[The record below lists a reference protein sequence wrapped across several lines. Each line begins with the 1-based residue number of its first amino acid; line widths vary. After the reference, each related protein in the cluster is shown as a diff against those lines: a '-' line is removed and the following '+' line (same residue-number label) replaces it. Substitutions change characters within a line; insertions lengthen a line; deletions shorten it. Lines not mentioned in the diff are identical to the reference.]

1 MSEMKTA
8 VVTGANRG
16 IGFETSRELA
26 GRGFHVVLT
35 ARNLAAGARALK
47 RLQADGLSVELRKL
61 DVTSADDALALARH
75 LRETRGRVDVLVN
88 NAGILPDNDG
98 TLDVSAVTLMEILNT
113 NTLGAVRMIQALAPL
128 MPKGGRIVN
137 VSSGLGAL
145 GEMGGGQ
152 LGYRMSKTA
161 LNAVTRVFA
170 AELAARGIA
179 VNSVCPGWVK
189 TDMGGAGAT
198 RSVEQGAET
207 VVWLAADAAAR
218 ESGGFFRDKHPIPW

>member
-1 MSEMKTA
+1 MKTA

-16 IGFETSRELA
+16 IGFEASRELA
-26 GRGFHVVLT
+26 RRGFHVVLT
-35 ARNLAAGARALK
+35 ARNLAAGAGALK
-47 RLQADGLSVELRKL
+47 RLQADGLSVEPRKL
-61 DVTSADDALALARH
+61 DVTSAEDAQALARH

-98 TLDVSAVTLMEILNT
+98 ALDVSAVTLMEILNT

-218 ESGGFFRDKHPIPW
+218 ESGGFFRDKHPISW